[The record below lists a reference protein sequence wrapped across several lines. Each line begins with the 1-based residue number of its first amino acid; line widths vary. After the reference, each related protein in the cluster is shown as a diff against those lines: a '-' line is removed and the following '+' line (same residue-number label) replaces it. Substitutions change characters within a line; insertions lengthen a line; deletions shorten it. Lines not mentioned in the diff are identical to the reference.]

1 MCAADVSHNAE
12 YVCMYCRE
20 VTPFGKRSACC
31 GDAIEPA
38 RPADLVRTLE
48 RKREVLP
55 KHDLYYEGFD
65 DALCWV
71 LDVLEAKRLID
82 GIVDKN

>member
-1 MCAADVSHNAE
+1 MTYQPAE
-12 YVCMYCRE
+12 
-20 VTPFGKRSACC
+20 
-31 GDAIEPA
+31 
-38 RPADLVRTLE
+38 LVRILE

-55 KHDLYYEGFD
+55 KHDTYYEGFD

-82 GIVDKN
+82 GQADE